1 MVFWSKA
8 SLLAALSFDMITSEP
23 GESTESLCL
32 NDTNSSHLFTVWTC
46 SSARTWR
53 VSSTFGR
60 IENVGIVAVDVIL
73 LLLNLGNHPRHL
85 SRRRLVPTN
94 IRNLFPKIDAGKEV
108 TKQVDNFN

>member
-1 MVFWSKA
+1 M
-8 SLLAALSFDMITSEP
+8 AALTDKMITREP
-23 GESTESLCL
+23 GESSESVCW

-53 VSSTFGR
+53 ISSTFGR
-60 IENVGIVAVDVIL
+60 IENVGIVAVDIIL

-94 IRNLFPKIDAGKEV
+94 IRNLFPKIEAGKEV
-108 TKQVDNFN
+108 TIQVDNFN